1 VNTLQYDT
9 AIMLARFILFV
20 LDRQLV
26 KQHVITAE
34 KCFSVVYCFACI
46 WLHDWQFEFDR
57 SLNNS

>member
-1 VNTLQYDT
+1 
-9 AIMLARFILFV
+9 MLARFILFV